1 MCSVGGVIEDSPDA
15 KDLESIESIFSNT
28 CDSARSLG
36 QENKVMVDSIA
47 DISVIQQMSDKIRLS
62 VEKILM
68 KLASTVLDKTN
79 NKE

>member
-1 MCSVGGVIEDSPDA
+1 
-15 KDLESIESIFSNT
+15 
-28 CDSARSLG
+28 
-36 QENKVMVDSIA
+36 MVDSIA

-62 VEKILM
+62 AEKILM